1 MKIGCC
7 FGYNNHDA
15 ILLGKKA
22 GFEFIEVAVTSF
34 ASATEEDVADFA
46 RFLHE
51 NEVECPGANCLFTDD
66 IRLTGENADFGAAD
80 AYLNRM
86 LEKLR
91 PIGLK
96 HVVFGSGRV
105 RSVPEGFSKE
115 AATEQLVVYCRDHL
129 APIMEKFGLICG
141 VEELFKPACN
151 ILNTCRE
158 TMEVVRRVD
167 HPRIRLLVDMFH
179 MGMENE
185 DYATLADYPGMI
197 SHVHISSPKLKGE
210 FPRPDD
216 GEDYPLFFASLRS
229 AGYPEDGLV
238 SIEGHPNAADGLE
251 VSSERA
257 YRLLK
262 AL

>member
-7 FGYNNHDA
+7 FGYKNHDA

-51 NEVECPGANCLFTDD
+51 NGVECPGANCLFTDD

-96 HVVFGSGRV
+96 HGVVGRNHHRV
-105 RSVPEGFSKE
+105 AQH
-115 AATEQLVVYCRDHL
+115 AALVALDARHL
-129 APIMEKFGLICG
+129 PRL
-141 VEELFKPACN
+141 VLR
-151 ILNTCRE
+151 RE
-158 TMEVVRRVD
+158 V
-167 HPRIRLLVDMFH
+167 
-179 MGMENE
+179 
-185 DYATLADYPGMI
+185 
-197 SHVHISSPKLKGE
+197 HVHDADAAL
-210 FPRPDD
+210 PRH
-216 GEDYPLFFASLRS
+216 GNRQA
-229 AGYPEDGLV
+229 
-238 SIEGHPNAADGLE
+238 
-251 VSSERA
+251 
-257 YRLLK
+257 
-262 AL
+262 